1 MRRLLDW
8 LWDLQ
13 VEVESLR
20 RWRNIWGRDQVKL
33 ERRARYLEAKLR
45 ENFVSFDSREAWG
58 CYY

>member
-45 ENFVSFDSREAWG
+45 EARISFDSREAWG